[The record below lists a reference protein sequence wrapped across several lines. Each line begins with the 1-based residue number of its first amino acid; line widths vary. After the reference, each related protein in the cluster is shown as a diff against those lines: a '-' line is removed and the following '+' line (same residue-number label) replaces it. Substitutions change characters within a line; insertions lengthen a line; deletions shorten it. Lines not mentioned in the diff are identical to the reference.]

1 MAEPGTLLTADEKIA
16 LAQLAGR
23 DDIEGQRA
31 RALLAI
37 DDGRTQLEAAEQA
50 GLTEGQVRYFLGK
63 FRKEQL
69 AAFASYQEPAERSAP
84 EEAAEAAAEEADDIP
99 IDEEEPELDQ
109 TALRELAQ
117 ELDELIADI
126 RRIMPEGTSRMA
138 YSPLQL
144 LMLIRANLGKMTPE
158 FVQGIRQTFEGMTA
172 EDLRDLDTWKGLAY
186 MMAYSARFQAGQVG
200 GRLQSYVPEPL
211 QPTRLFELAK
221 KGLDKV
227 LPDIAKQVL
236 STFEGATMEDLKDPD
251 TWKGMWYMIN
261 YSLQFQAEQLKERL
275 LAAEEGER

>member
-1 MAEPGTLLTADEKIA
+1 MAESGTLLTADEKAA
-16 LAQLAGR
+16 LTQLAGR

-31 RALLAI
+31 SALLAI
-37 DDGRTQLEAAEQA
+37 DDGRTQLDAAEQA

-63 FRKEQL
+63 FRKERL
-69 AAFASYQEPAERSAP
+69 AAFASYEEPSERSEP
-84 EEAAEAAAEEADDIP
+84 EKAAEATAEAIADIP
-99 IDEEEPELDQ
+99 IEEEPDLDP
-109 TALRELAQ
+109 TALRQLAQ
-117 ELDELIADI
+117 ELDELIAEI
-126 RRIMPEGTSRMA
+126 REMMPEGASRSA
-138 YSPLQL
+138 YSPVQL
-144 LMLIRANLGKMTPE
+144 LTLIRANLGKMTPE

-211 QPTRLFELAK
+211 QPTRLFDLAK

-227 LPDIAKQVL
+227 LPDIAKQIL

-251 TWKGMWYMIN
+251 TWKGVWYMIN

-275 LAAEEGER
+275 LAAEEAEK

>member
-1 MAEPGTLLTADEKIA
+1 MAEPGTLLSADERA
-16 LAQLAGR
+16 TLTQLAGQ

-31 RALLAI
+31 QALLAI
-37 DDGRTQLEAAEQA
+37 DDGRTQLDAAEQA
-50 GLTEGQVRYFLGK
+50 GLTEGQLRYFLGK
-63 FRKEQL
+63 FRKERL
-69 AAFASYQEPAERSAP
+69 AAFASSVAPAAEPAV
-84 EEAAEAAAEEADDIP
+84 EEAAEEAAAEASDDIP
-99 IDEEEPELDQ
+99 IEEEPELDQ
-109 TALRELAQ
+109 TTLRQLAE

-126 RRIMPEGTSRMA
+126 RRIMPEGASRMP

-144 LMLIRANLGKMTPE
+144 LTLIRANLGKMTPE

-186 MMAYSARFQAGQVG
+186 MMAYSTRFQAGQVG

-211 QPTRLFELAK
+211 QPTRLIELAK

-227 LPDIAKQVL
+227 LPDIAKQIL
-236 STFEGATMEDLKDPD
+236 STFEGATMDDLKDPD
-251 TWKGMWYMIN
+251 TWKGVWYMIN

-275 LAAEEGER
+275 LAAQEADK